1 MIFLTI
7 NDTDIKER
15 NITKTLNQMN
25 LDQDS
30 ENNEIILFSTV
41 HESMFESAYLMFK
54 DNKPK
59 EFGVGQNKSIF
70 SYNISIIFIAIIMFY
85 IFEIYWLKRN
95 NFI

>member
-1 MIFLTI
+1 MFKMRSGLSLLIMTYICLC
-7 NDTDIKER
+7 
-15 NITKTLNQMN
+15 
-25 LDQDS
+25 
-30 ENNEIILFSTV
+30 ILLWTYKPSI
-41 HESMFESAYLMFK
+41 MFK